1 VPRSLREV
9 REAVREVWARVLE
22 VPVSEVGSRERFY
35 DLGGSSL
42 KAMAVLGGLEDV
54 FGVTVE
60 PGALRDHD
68 TVAGLAGHVVEL
80 LAARGEPSV
89 GDPGPVGADRARAA
103 QPPSGPVGALAVLSV
118 ACRFPGVDTPED
130 FWQSLTTGGDTVGG
144 DATGRLPHPGAF
156 DARFFGMDD
165 AEARATDPQARI
177 FLELAHEALERAGYA
192 GPRRVG
198 RRVGVFAATGD
209 SGYREVLAEAADG
222 DLARHP
228 AALTGN
234 LPNLIAARVSQ
245 VLDLNGPAL
254 AVDTACSSA
263 LVALHLARR
272 SLLSGECDLAVV
284 GGVNLGL
291 TPTGRRLL
299 AATGALSPTGRCR
312 AFGADADGFVPG
324 EGGGALVLA
333 RLDDARTAGD
343 PVLALVR
350 GTAVNNDGR
359 SLGLLAPTPRG
370 QREVI
375 DRAYAEC
382 GVDPADVSYVEAH
395 GTGTP
400 IGDPVEARSLGQA
413 FPPRAD
419 GVARRLG
426 SVKTNVGHLL
436 NAAGMPAL
444 VKVALALAHRTLPPS
459 PHAVTPAPFLAD
471 TAPGFRLVTAQ
482 EEWTSPDGR
491 PLTAGVNSF
500 GFGGTNAHAIL
511 EEAPRDDTAAAV
523 ADGPHL
529 LTLSARTEDALRA
542 SAVELAAHLRAHPEL
557 DEGDVC
563 ATVNTARDEGP
574 HRLAVVAE
582 GDLAERLEEAG

>member
-1 VPRSLREV
+1 GGVPRSLREV
-9 REAVREVWARVLE
+9 QEAVRGVWARALE
-22 VPVSEVGSRERFY
+22 VPVSEVGLRERFF

-42 KAMAVLGGLEDV
+42 KAMAVLAGLEDV
-54 FGVTVE
+54 LSVTVE

-68 TVAGLAGHVVEL
+68 TVAGLAGYVVGMLEEGDSGVQGRL
-80 LAARGEPSV
+80 PARGEPAGGDGGSAGAGRVRPV
-89 GDPGPVGADRARAA
+89 GAGRAVPRAPEEGPAALAKGPGDADAGPVGA
-103 QPPSGPVGALAVLSV
+103 VAVLSV
-118 ACRFPGVDTPED
+118 ACRFPGVETPD
-130 FWQSLTTGGDTVGG
+130 GFWELLAGGG
-144 DATGRLPHPGAF
+144 DAVGGLPEDRCGDGPRPGSFLPDPAAF
-156 DARFFGMDD
+156 DAVFFGMDD
-165 AEARATDPQARI
+165 VEARATDPQARI

-192 GPRRVG
+192 GPRRAG

-209 SGYREVLAEAADG
+209 SGYREILAEAADG

-234 LPNLIAARVSQ
+234 LPNLIAARVCQ

-291 TPTGRRLL
+291 TPTGHRLL
-299 AATGALSPTGRCR
+299 EATGALSPTGRCR
-312 AFGADADGFVPG
+312 AFAADADGFVPG
-324 EGGGALVLA
+324 EGGATLVLS
-333 RLDDARTAGD
+333 RLDDARAADD

-375 DRAYAEC
+375 GRAYEEC

-400 IGDPVEARSLGQA
+400 IGDPVEAQSLGRS

-419 GVARRLG
+419 GVPRRVG
-426 SVKTNVGHLL
+426 SVKANLGHLL

-444 VKVALALAHRTLPPS
+444 VKVALALSHRRLPPS
-459 PHAVTPAPFLAD
+459 LHAT
-471 TAPGFRLVTAQ
+471 
-482 EEWTSPDGR
+482 
-491 PLTAGVNSF
+491 
-500 GFGGTNAHAIL
+500 
-511 EEAPRDDTAAAV
+511 
-523 ADGPHL
+523 
-529 LTLSARTEDALRA
+529 
-542 SAVELAAHLRAHPEL
+542 
-557 DEGDVC
+557 
-563 ATVNTARDEGP
+563 
-574 HRLAVVAE
+574 
-582 GDLAERLEEAG
+582 